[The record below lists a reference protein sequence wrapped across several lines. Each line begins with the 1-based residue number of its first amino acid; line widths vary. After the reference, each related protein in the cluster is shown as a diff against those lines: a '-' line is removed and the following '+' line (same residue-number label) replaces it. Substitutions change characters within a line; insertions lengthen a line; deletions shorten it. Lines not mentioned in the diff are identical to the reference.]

1 MPGQPEAFTLAG
13 LPRAAQA
20 LLEAVMA
27 ISSDLEMH
35 HVLDR
40 IVVSSCELTGARYG
54 ALGVIGG
61 DGVLSDFVTHGLDDE
76 TRARIGDLPRGRG
89 ILGQLIEHPTP
100 LRLSHL
106 QDHPA
111 SYGFPPNHPP
121 MTSFLG
127 VPVRIRGT
135 VFGNLYLTEKAGGGE
150 FTEQDEVL
158 VQALAS
164 TAGFVIENARAY
176 ALSERQ
182 RAWLEAAALLKDALE
197 PPVAVDDALYQVA
210 LGARAVARA
219 TAVGVLRF
227 DADGGISVLVQ
238 DGREADRVPDLVA
251 RLDADIRQAAVGD
264 QPDPVELD
272 RFRTAVV
279 LRLHARFLPDV
290 VLLVVLDSSDAL
302 ASPAAKELEWL
313 TAFADQAALAL
324 DRVQALADRQ
334 ELAIVSDRDRIARD
348 LHDVVIQRL
357 FATGLSLQGV
367 RATASNPAVAERI
380 DRAVADLDTTIRD
393 IRTTIFELNQRAA
406 GTVRQGVH
414 ALAREYTPV
423 LGFGPIVRTH
433 GPVETLVDDDL
444 GEQLLVV
451 LREAL
456 SNVAR
461 HAKASSVTIDIE
473 ADPEQ
478 LTLRVSDDGVGLP
491 EERHESGLRNIHRRA
506 EKSGGAVRLER
517 IEPHGTRLVWSVPL
531 RM

>member
-13 LPRAAQA
+13 LPRAAEA

-27 ISSDLEMH
+27 ISSNLEMH

-89 ILGQLIEHPTP
+89 ILRGSSSSTRRRCGCPTS
-100 LRLSHL
+100 RTTRRRT
-106 QDHPA
+106 A
-111 SYGFPPNHPP
+111 SPPNHPP

-279 LRLHARFLPDV
+279 LRLHAQFLPDV

-302 ASPAAKELEWL
+302 ASPATKELEWL

-414 ALAREYTPV
+414 DLAREYTPV
-423 LGFGPIVRTH
+423 LGFGPTVRTH
-433 GPVETLVDDDL
+433 GPVETLVDD
-444 GEQLLVV
+444 E
-451 LREAL
+451 L
-456 SNVAR
+456 S
-461 HAKASSVTIDIE
+461 ASSCWWCC
-473 ADPEQ
+473 A
-478 LTLRVSDDGVGLP
+478 
-491 EERHESGLRNIHRRA
+491 RR
-506 EKSGGAVRLER
+506 SPTWPGMRR
-517 IEPHGTRLVWSVPL
+517 R
-531 RM
+531 RR